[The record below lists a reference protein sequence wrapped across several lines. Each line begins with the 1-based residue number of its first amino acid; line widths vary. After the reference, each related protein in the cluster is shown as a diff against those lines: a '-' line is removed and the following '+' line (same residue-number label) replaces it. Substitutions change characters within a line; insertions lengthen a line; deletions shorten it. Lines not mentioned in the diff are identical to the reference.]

1 MKTLSKQDIVDRLLP
16 LSPYKVILLGSRAW
30 GTPGPDSD
38 IDLLVVLD
46 DEMISEDASS
56 QGTLY
61 KLVARRLREIERTVP
76 LDLIVHTRPMHRT
89 FLDRDS
95 MFARKVKREGEVL
108 YAKGN

>member
-1 MKTLSKQDIVDRLLP
+1 METLSKQDIVDRLLP
-16 LSPYKVILLGSRAW
+16 IGPHKVILLGSRAW

-46 DEMISEDASS
+46 DETTPEDASS
-56 QGTLY
+56 RSALY
-61 KLVARRLREIERTVP
+61 KRVARRLRDIERTVP

-89 FLDRDS
+89 FRERDS

-108 YAKGN
+108 YAKGD

>member
-1 MKTLSKQDIVDRLLP
+1 MEALSKQDIVDRLLP
-16 LSPYKVILLGSRAW
+16 IGPYKVILLGSRAW

-46 DEMISEDASS
+46 DETTSEDASS
-56 QGTLY
+56 RGALY
-61 KLVARRLREIERTVP
+61 KRVARRLRDIERTVP

-89 FLDRDS
+89 FLKRDS

-108 YAKGN
+108 YAKGD